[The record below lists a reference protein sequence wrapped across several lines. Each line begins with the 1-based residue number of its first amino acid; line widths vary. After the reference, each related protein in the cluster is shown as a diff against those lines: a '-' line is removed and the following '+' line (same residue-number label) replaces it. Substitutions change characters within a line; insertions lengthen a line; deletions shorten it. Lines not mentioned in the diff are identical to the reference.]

1 MSKHTRRTI
10 SEIVAGLIAITAV
23 ATVMYLTRVPATT
36 EIVPVVVQHGDTA
49 WNLCLLAGH
58 EGDVRDCAFTYEG
71 EMIPGETV
79 YLKVT
84 RYQ

>member
-10 SEIVAGLIAITAV
+10 SKIFAGLIVISTVAV
-23 ATVMYLTRVPATT
+23 AMYVTRVPATV
-36 EIVPVVVQHGDTA
+36 EIVPVTVQHGDTA

>member
-10 SEIVAGLIAITAV
+10 SKIFAGLIVISAV
-23 ATVMYLTRVPATT
+23 ATVMHLTRVPATT